1 MELAAYARA
10 LLALAA
16 VLVLGRLLG
25 RLLRHL
31 GQPPVIGE
39 VLAGILLGPSL
50 IGPEWAAR
58 ILPAESAPPLRA
70 IAMLGMVLYMFRV
83 GLELDTGLI
92 RQRLRATL
100 LIAHAGIAAPLLLGV
115 VLAFWLAPGYAG
127 AAATRWVFAL
137 FLGVSLAV
145 TAFPVLARILADRG
159 LSRQPLGQMALAC
172 AAVGDVSAWCLLAA
186 VTGMAS
192 SAHQGTA
199 VGLIVGSLAYV
210 AAMLLLAR
218 PLLRLALSAPTA
230 LAVPLVLAALAGSA
244 TCTQW
249 LGLHASF
256 GAFLIGALLLR
267 EHALTQTLDR
277 RLEGIAAWLLP
288 AFFAYAGM
296 RTRLDLLAGWEQWG
310 LCLLITLVATV
321 GKVGGTYL
329 AARVCG
335 EPRRPAA
342 ALGALMNARGLMEL
356 IVLQIGLDFGIISPA
371 LFSMLVV
378 MALVTTFATTPLVRA
393 LLPRPEASPPALKPV
408 VLANPAAR

>member
-1 MELAAYARA
+1 
-10 LLALAA
+10 
-16 VLVLGRLLG
+16 
-25 RLLRHL
+25 
-31 GQPPVIGE
+31 
-39 VLAGILLGPSL
+39 
-50 IGPEWAAR
+50 
-58 ILPAESAPPLRA
+58 
-70 IAMLGMVLYMFRV
+70 
-83 GLELDTGLI
+83 
-92 RQRLRATL
+92 
-100 LIAHAGIAAPLLLGV
+100 
-115 VLAFWLAPGYAG
+115 
-127 AAATRWVFAL
+127 
-137 FLGVSLAV
+137 
-145 TAFPVLARILADRG
+145 
-159 LSRQPLGQMALAC
+159 MALAC

-296 RTRLDLLAGWEQWG
+296 RTRLDRLAGWEQWG

-378 MALVTTFATTPLVRA
+378 MALVTTLATTPLVRA
-393 LLPRPEASPPALKPV
+393 LLPRPEASPPALKPA

>member
-10 LLALAA
+10 LLALVA

-127 AAATRWVFAL
+127 AAATPWVFAL

-172 AAVGDVSAWCLLAA
+172 AAVGDVSA
-186 VTGMAS
+186 
-192 SAHQGTA
+192 
-199 VGLIVGSLAYV
+199 
-210 AAMLLLAR
+210 
-218 PLLRLALSAPTA
+218 
-230 LAVPLVLAALAGSA
+230 
-244 TCTQW
+244 
-249 LGLHASF
+249 
-256 GAFLIGALLLR
+256 
-267 EHALTQTLDR
+267 
-277 RLEGIAAWLLP
+277 
-288 AFFAYAGM
+288 
-296 RTRLDLLAGWEQWG
+296 
-310 LCLLITLVATV
+310 
-321 GKVGGTYL
+321 
-329 AARVCG
+329 
-335 EPRRPAA
+335 
-342 ALGALMNARGLMEL
+342 
-356 IVLQIGLDFGIISPA
+356 
-371 LFSMLVV
+371 
-378 MALVTTFATTPLVRA
+378 
-393 LLPRPEASPPALKPV
+393 
-408 VLANPAAR
+408 

>member
-1 MELAAYARA
+1 MELTAYARA

-58 ILPAESAPPLRA
+58 ILPVESAPPLRA

-127 AAATRWVFAL
+127 AAATPWVFAL

-230 LAVPLVLAALAGSA
+230 LAVPLVLAALAASA
-244 TCTQW
+244 ACTQW

-378 MALVTTFATTPLVRA
+378 MALVTTLATTPLVRA
-393 LLPRPEASPPALKPV
+393 LLPRPEASPPALKPA

>member
-1 MELAAYARA
+1 MELAACARA

-16 VLVLGRLLG
+16 VLGLGRLLG

-127 AAATRWVFAL
+127 AAATPWVFAL

-230 LAVPLVLAALAGSA
+230 LAVPLVLTALAGSA
-244 TCTQW
+244 ACTQW

-267 EHALTQTLDR
+267 EHALTQALDR
-277 RLEGIAAWLLP
+277 RLERIAGWLLP

-296 RTRLDLLAGWEQWG
+296 HTRLDLLAGWEQWS

-335 EPRRPAA
+335 EARRPAA

-356 IVLQIGLDFGIISPA
+356 IVLQIGLDLGIISPA

-378 MALVTTFATTPLVRA
+378 MALVTTLATTPLVRA
-393 LLPRPEASPPALKPV
+393 LLPRPEASPTALKPAV
-408 VLANPAAR
+408 VANPAAR